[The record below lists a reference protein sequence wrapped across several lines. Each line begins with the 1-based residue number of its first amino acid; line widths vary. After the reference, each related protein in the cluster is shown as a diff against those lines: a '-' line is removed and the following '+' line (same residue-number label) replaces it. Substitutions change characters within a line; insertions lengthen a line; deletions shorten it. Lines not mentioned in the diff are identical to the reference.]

1 MADKNHHQF
10 RTCVSAIFPWD
21 AILEI
26 HIFGGFSGGP
36 GDSPEGEDDGD
47 DDDDDDDHGIT
58 LLTPPRSPTNRHYV
72 VDILVLTIDKIPKDG
87 FVTGLHVGGP
97 TTQPSPS

>member
-1 MADKNHHQF
+1 MILIRDGIWYVYIHPPFEVDKKITTHQF

-36 GDSPEGEDDGD
+36 GDSPKGD
-47 DDDDDDDHGIT
+47 DDDDDDDDDANG
-58 LLTPPRSPTNRHYV
+58 
-72 VDILVLTIDKIPKDG
+72 
-87 FVTGLHVGGP
+87 
-97 TTQPSPS
+97 TQPSSSWPLNL